1 MTFLFTTQHELFIQR
16 MLENEEQEKKGY
28 ELLLEKEYFVEFFDH
43 LQAAGL
49 FDASRTP
56 GPQPASEPG
65 SVWLPYWPPLDY
77 LEACGRLARE
87 SQDAKLA
94 SKLLGIIRLCSNAS
108 EPDGSPRHNYHTAR
122 KFAEILGLLPTSLIR
137 ISDIDLIPR
146 WLSDPY
152 DRGLVCNALDRGLMT
167 GLLSSPATDDWT
179 KAVRIIYHCTELR
192 KVKEDDELTTVV
204 DDYWLKELIDHH
216 SPMLGEKAGAS
227 AAGVFIERLAEI
239 FGAGTRKTHGYL
251 FRPAIEDHPQN
262 HDWHGPENL
271 CVEGLRNVLLS
282 WVSASPESSKETVS
296 ALLRGELEIARRIA
310 IHVINQRWGDLNEIF
325 ITSIGPDLFRS
336 GHLHELYQ
344 LLSSRFHGMN
354 AEQQGS
360 VLDAIEQLNIP
371 KTTDDDERLR
381 RIVKRNWLSALQ
393 GKGNERADQWYAK
406 LGNGDDGVGVSAH
419 PDFHSYMESSW
430 GDGPS
435 PYQPMEL
442 LAIAQ
447 TGSLVEVLNEFKQTD
462 RWNGPTTR
470 ALVSALEAAVAEEPA
485 LFVSCLP
492 AFLHANRPYQ
502 YGILNGLKQA
512 WERSAKTPSNL
523 DWSDAWN
530 NILDFLYELISPL
543 SFWTEPIEADADFCP
558 SRDWIPSVIADFMRA
573 GTRDDKHAYPPEL
586 LPKALV
592 LIQVLLERAE
602 AIATPGDD
610 PMHMAI
616 NSPKGKAVQALFN
629 HALRQCRMSDRA
641 SGSHE
646 RSWDALQPIFVRE
659 LEKTKGQNFEFSTL
673 AASYLA
679 NLQYMSE
686 AWLVESIRQLFPR
699 EFPDNF
705 DSAIGGLA
713 YSEPT
718 KVIYR
723 LLVDAG
729 VVDLA
734 LQKYKGE
741 GRLKDRLIER
751 IALAYLWG
759 EEELDS
765 PRFTWWFEN
774 SDMHALAA
782 ASHFFWS
789 VSKQQLIDEQVER
802 IMQFWQMCVEVTR
815 RGRAPSDQLLSSLSR
830 LACYVRSIGTNEE
843 ILLTS
848 VAPYAHI
855 GHNADWFIEAMERL
869 ANDNPQ
875 AVSRLLN
882 ILLDTHQPTFDFED
896 RLKSIAL
903 KFSEQQMRD
912 EAIKLV
918 DRLRRLR
925 GMAELFD
932 QLTNARQETK

>member
-1 MTFLFTTQHELFIQR
+1 MTFLFTTQHELFIKR

-28 ELLLEKEYFVEFFDH
+28 ELLLKKEYFAEFFDR

-65 SVWLPYWPPLDY
+65 SVWIPYWPPLDY
-77 LEACGRLARE
+77 LEACGRLAGE
-87 SQDAKLA
+87 NQDTKLG
-94 SKLLGIIRLCSNAS
+94 SKVLGIVRSCAAASN
-108 EPDGSPRHNYHTAR
+108 PDGSPRHNYHTAR
-122 KFAEILGLLPTSLIR
+122 KFAEILGLLPTSLVQ
-137 ISDIDLIPR
+137 ISDVDLIPR

-152 DRGLVCNALDRGLMT
+152 DRGLVCSALDKGLMN
-167 GLLSSPATDDWT
+167 GLLSSPAPDDWT
-179 KAVRIIYHCTELR
+179 KAVRILYHCTELG
-192 KVKEDDELTTVV
+192 KGKGDDELTTVV

-216 SPMLGEKAGAS
+216 SSTLGEKAGAS
-227 AAGVFIERLAEI
+227 ATGVFMERLAEI
-239 FGAGTRKTHGYL
+239 FSAGTRKTHGYL

-262 HDWHGPENL
+262 HEWHGPENR
-271 CVEGLRNVLLS
+271 CVEGLRDVLLS
-282 WVSASPESSKETVS
+282 WVSASPETSKDTVS
-296 ALLRGELEIARRIA
+296 TLLHGELEIARRIA
-310 IHVINQRWGDLNEIF
+310 IHVINHRWGDLNGLF
-325 ITSIGPDLFRS
+325 ITAIGSDLFRS

-344 LLSSRFHGMN
+344 LLSVHFHGMN
-354 AEQQGS
+354 AEQQGA
-360 VLDAIEQLNIP
+360 VLDAIEHLNVPEI
-371 KTTDDDERLR
+371 TDDNERLR
-381 RIVKRNWLSALQ
+381 RIVQRNWLSALQ

-406 LGNGDDGVGVSAH
+406 LGNGDDGVGVSPH

-435 PYQPMEL
+435 TYQPKEL
-442 LAIAQ
+442 RAIAQ

-470 ALVSALEAAVAEEPA
+470 ALVNALEAAVAEDPA

-512 WERSAKTPSNL
+512 WEGSSKTPSNL
-523 DWSDAWN
+523 DWNDAWN
-530 NILDFLYELISPL
+530 KILGFLYELISPL

-558 SRDWIPSVIADFMRA
+558 SRDWIPPVVADFLRA

-592 LIQVLLERAE
+592 LIEVLLERSE
-602 AIATPGDD
+602 ASATPGDD

-616 NSPKGKAVQALFN
+616 NSPKGKAVEALFN
-629 HALRQCRMSDRA
+629 HALRQCRVSDRA

-646 RSWDALQPIFVRE
+646 RSWGALQPIFFRE
-659 LEKTKGQNFEFSTL
+659 LEKAKGQNFEFSTL

-679 NLQYMSE
+679 NVQYMSE
-686 AWLVESIRQLFPR
+686 AWLVESIRKLFPS

-705 DSAIGGLA
+705 YSAIGGLA

-718 KVIYR
+718 KVTYR

-729 VVDLA
+729 VVDFA
-734 LQKYKGE
+734 LQHYEGE

-759 EEELDS
+759 DEELQS
-765 PRFTWWFEN
+765 PRFTWWFDN
-774 SDMHALAA
+774 ADMHALAA
-782 ASHFFWS
+782 ISHFFWS
-789 VSKQQLIDEQVER
+789 VSKQQLNDKQVER
-802 IMQFWQMCVEVTR
+802 IMQFWQRCIEVAR
-815 RGRAPSDQLLSSLSR
+815 RGKSPSDQLLSSLSR
-830 LACYVRSIGTNEE
+830 LACYVCSIGTNEE
-843 ILLTS
+843 TLLTS

-855 GHNADWFIEAMERL
+855 GHNADWFIEALERL
-869 ANDNPQ
+869 ADDNPQ

-882 ILLDTHQPTFDFED
+882 LLLNTHQPIFDFED
-896 RLKSIAL
+896 RLKSIAR
-903 KFSEQQMRD
+903 KFSENQMRD
-912 EAIKLV
+912 EALRLI

-925 GMAELFD
+925 GMAELYD
-932 QLTNARQETK
+932 QLINARQETK